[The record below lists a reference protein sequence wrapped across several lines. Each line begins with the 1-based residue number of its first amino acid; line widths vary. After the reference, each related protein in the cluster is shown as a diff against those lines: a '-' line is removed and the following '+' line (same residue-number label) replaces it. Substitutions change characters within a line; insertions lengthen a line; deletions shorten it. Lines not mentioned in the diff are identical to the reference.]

1 MANKIVQLEDRTGD
15 NIYPIAGGTVE
26 NAVTKAMLAEGVF
39 EGPELS
45 SPSTVAYVRTEN
57 IVDGAVTADK
67 TDRVILWQGTDNGT
81 SAITLS
87 ETAANFKYIEVYYHD
102 DQSFKNSIRIFTNNS
117 ADAINFCLQS
127 VKTGYDG
134 DAAYLVSKRENLQGT
149 LLTQGHESATTL
161 RNSTA
166 VALTSQTNYTRIEQ
180 IIGYRS

>member
-87 ETAANFKYIEVYYHD
+87 ETAANFKYIEVYYRD
-102 DQSFKNSIRIFTNNS
+102 DQIFKNSTRIFTNNS
-117 ADAINFCLQS
+117 ANAINFCLQYM
-127 VKTGYDG
+127 KTGANG
-134 DAAYLVSKRENLQGT
+134 DVVYLTSKRENLQGA
-149 LLTQGHESATTL
+149 LLTQGYETSTTL
-161 RNSTA
+161 KNSTA
-166 VALTSQTNYTRIEQ
+166 VVLASRSNIMRIEQ

>member
-26 NAVTKAMLAEGVF
+26 DAVTKAMLAEGVF

-45 SPSTVAYVRTEN
+45 SPSTLAYVRTEN

-81 SAITLS
+81 SSITLS
-87 ETAANFKYIEVYYHD
+87 ETAANFKYIEVYYRD

-117 ADAINFCLQS
+117 ANAINFCLQNI
-127 VKTGYDG
+127 KTGNSG
-134 DAAYLVSKRENLQGT
+134 DTVYLTSKRENLQGT
-149 LLTQGHESATTL
+149 LLTQGYESITTL
-161 RNSTA
+161 KNNTA
-166 VALTSQTNYTRIEQ
+166 VSLVSQTNYLRIEQ